1 MHTKKEIQAL
11 KQKFLDKHTEYNSKT
26 DELKKISDPKNGDID
41 DELLKAEDGRRELFE
56 ELQGALN
63 AYQEACRDNLNEVLD
78 KMTDELHKEMI
89 INSFNERTKN
99 AIDWDQVMDDLNLW

>member
-26 DELKKISDPKNGDID
+26 DELKKMSDPKNGDID

-56 ELQGALN
+56 ELEDGHTSSPSIICPHCGK
-63 AYQEACRDNLNEVLD
+63 EINL
-78 KMTDELHKEMI
+78 I
-89 INSFNERTKN
+89 IEK
-99 AIDWDQVMDDLNLW
+99 